1 METELY
7 RRRWGPKSPPIP
19 CSDYQ
24 PTSQARKT
32 EVTCSQQRADL
43 NAGHCVAVL
52 VTPCGLPPLCKVAS
66 GDQHPQGPVR
76 AWLVGA
82 GFVLAS
88 AGWGCHRNSALTL
101 YSTQEGWGS
110 EKGAASTCAPPPPA
124 HPLLDDWQV
133 RNLGW
138 MAGEGRHLLNR

>member
-1 METELY
+1 MLPQATGSLGVVEELWVFWRQNY
-7 RRRWGPKSPPIP
+7 TGEGGAPRAPPIP

-110 EKGAASTCAPPPPA
+110 EKGAASTCASQRP
-124 HPLLDDWQV
+124 
-133 RNLGW
+133 
-138 MAGEGRHLLNR
+138 HLRPTLC